1 MLRNN
6 LTVGYD
12 SVSVRLWFRVWAGR
26 FKDVTLHRKTLSY
39 IVKRYA
45 TLQDIALRCK
55 MLRYAVRRSLFVE
68 IYMYCIVWRC
78 LFVRLPR

>member
-1 MLRNN
+1 M
-6 LTVGYD
+6 GYG

-26 FKDVTLHRKTLSY
+26 FKDVTLHRKTLRY

-55 MLRYAVRRSLFVE
+55 TLHDVVRCYPMLLDVHYLLKYICTVLSGAGF
-68 IYMYCIVWRC
+68 
-78 LFVRLPR
+78 